1 MKENIKIIIKNKIIK
16 KEEIPPFLFVWDDL
30 VRLDYEIRNITKE
43 LFEEFKI
50 DKNNLWVIE
59 DNWES
64 IKIEEA
70 RILQDRSFKKA
81 NFIFQIFHIKNISR
95 FTPQAANSL
104 LKFFEEP
111 WFGNIIFL
119 TNTSESNVLETILS
133 RVHTVNVFSN
143 VIFEKN
149 NIYRNMIDD
158 YINNNKI
165 DILSYLM
172 NEKLEKKDYI
182 LFLKNIIFYIKE
194 KSIYVDLLDEIED
207 SINKIEKN
215 NVLAKYQLDKILLMM
230 K

>member
-70 RILQDRSFKKA
+70 RILQERSFKKA

-95 FTPQAANSL
+95 LTPQAANSL